1 MATGDKKYVIM
12 QTDRGKADS
21 YGFAPQTQIADVEAS
36 TTAAQAY
43 AIGDYFVLNGYFYRA
58 TAAISVGDTISPGSG
73 SGNNCVATNIAAELV
88 ARQVEI
94 TNTTPT
100 NLTGI
105 LKGNGSTVG
114 VATAGTDYAA
124 PAAVTATQQDI
135 AYVLGDPAGV
145 NVASGQYAIYNN
157 ALYKATAAISSSE
170 AASSFTSKL
179 TAVTGGI
186 GNELKSAMPIVED
199 VSSKF
204 TLVSGLPTDFIFKA
218 KRYGDVVT
226 VMTWAGHLNV
236 GANSSTKIATYSADI
251 KPLGVDNTEYT
262 GVNIVGQQ
270 AGLRLTGS
278 GLYVQNSSTSA
289 AMYIQGIITYMIE

>member
-21 YGFAPQTQIADVEAS
+21 YGFAPQTQISDVEAS

-58 TAAISVGDTISPGSG
+58 TSAISVGDTITPGT
-73 SGNNCVATNIAAELV
+73 NCVATNIAAELV

-100 NLTGI
+100 NLTGL

-114 VATAGTDYAA
+114 VATAGTDYAT
-124 PAAVTATQQDI
+124 PAAVSATQQDI
-135 AYVLGDPAGV
+135 AYVLADPAGV
-145 NVASGQYAIYNN
+145 NVASGLYVIYNN
-157 ALYKATAAISSSE
+157 ALYKSTAAISSSE

-186 GNELKSAMPIVED
+186 EMS
-199 VSSKF
+199 
-204 TLVSGLPTDFIFKA
+204 
-218 KRYGDVVT
+218 
-226 VMTWAGHLNV
+226 
-236 GANSSTKIATYSADI
+236 
-251 KPLGVDNTEYT
+251 
-262 GVNIVGQQ
+262 
-270 AGLRLTGS
+270 
-278 GLYVQNSSTSA
+278 
-289 AMYIQGIITYMIE
+289 